1 MLVLFIIG
9 TKVASA
15 SPSRTAEYM
24 ALFRALETVRPRNQ
38 RLFAD
43 PFAVKFLPLRL
54 RLVAKLARLSPL
66 HAAIVRLID
75 LLWPGARSSAVARTR
90 LIDDSLREALK
101 GGIDQVVLLGA
112 GFDSRAYRLPELAGK
127 RVFEIDQPRTLSEK
141 SRRVSSLTDV
151 AAGHVTFVS
160 LDFKRASLSE
170 ALRAAG
176 LDVSQPAFF
185 IWEGVTN
192 YLTQNAVDAVLAFIG
207 STAPGS
213 RLLFTYVH
221 RDVIERPTAFE
232 GTRRLRRSLRR
243 FGETW
248 SFGLAPGDLPCVL
261 DRFGLSLIED
271 IGSSEYRARYLGERG
286 PHLKGYE
293 FYRAALVA
301 VGEPC
306 PR

>member
-1 MLVLFIIG
+1 M
-9 TKVASA
+9 ASA

-24 ALFRALETVRPRNQ
+24 ALFRALETARPRDQ

-54 RLVAKLARLSPL
+54 RLVARLARLPL
-66 HAAIVRLID
+66 LRAAIVRLID
-75 LLWPGARSSAVARTR
+75 SLWPGARPSAVARTR
-90 LIDDSLREALK
+90 LIDDAL
-101 GGIDQVVLLGA
+101 GGVLKAGINQVVLLGA

-141 SRRVSSLTDV
+141 CRRISSMTDV
-151 AAGHVTFVS
+151 AAGHVAFVP

-192 YLTQNAVDAVLAFIG
+192 YLTQGAVDAVLAFIG

-243 FGETW
+243 FGAMW
-248 SFGLAPGDLPCVL
+248 SFGLDPGDLPGVL
-261 DRFGLSLIED
+261 SRFGLRLVGDSGSL
-271 IGSSEYRARYLGERG
+271 EYRARYLGERG